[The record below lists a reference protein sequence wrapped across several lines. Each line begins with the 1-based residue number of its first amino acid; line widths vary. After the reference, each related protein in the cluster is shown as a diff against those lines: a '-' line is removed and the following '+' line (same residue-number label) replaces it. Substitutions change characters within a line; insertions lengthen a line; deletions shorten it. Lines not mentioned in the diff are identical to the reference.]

1 MADREGVS
9 SNSSTQGRDRVPAG
23 QAAPAERL
31 RRVSENVLAEIG
43 GESSNPEI
51 AIFDVLSDWETQ
63 LQAEN
68 IDFEE
73 LGL

>member
-1 MADREGVS
+1 MADRQGAS
-9 SNSSTQGRDRVPAG
+9 SNSET
-23 QAAPAERL
+23 
-31 RRVSENVLAEIG
+31 
-43 GESSNPEI
+43 
-51 AIFDVLSDWETQ
+51 AIFDALSEWESQ

>member
-1 MADREGVS
+1 MAGK
-9 SNSSTQGRDRVPAG
+9 
-23 QAAPAERL
+23 
-31 RRVSENVLAEIG
+31 G
-43 GESSNPEI
+43 GEPSNPET
-51 AIFDVLSDWETQ
+51 AIFDILADWESQ